1 MPALLCAARNATDL
15 VHVSNTGPTFPH
27 RVRGIK
33 RVIVR
38 TFEKVKLYKA
48 RHLVETTVAP
58 QPDLLEDGFG
68 PLGNSTLMDILEVPQ
83 RQSTAGSYRHIAK
96 LMAELGWSAVRVRD
110 FPFCFRGDRS
120 ATYDRRSA
128 RPAHRAHC

>member
-48 RHLVETTVAP
+48 GALSIWLSGDNQTFSKAASEP
-58 QPDLLEDGFG
+58 F
-68 PLGNSTLMDILEVPQ
+68 TLK
-83 RQSTAGSYRHIAK
+83 RFIA
-96 LMAELGWSAVRVRD
+96 MNMR
-110 FPFCFRGDRS
+110 
-120 ATYDRRSA
+120 
-128 RPAHRAHC
+128 